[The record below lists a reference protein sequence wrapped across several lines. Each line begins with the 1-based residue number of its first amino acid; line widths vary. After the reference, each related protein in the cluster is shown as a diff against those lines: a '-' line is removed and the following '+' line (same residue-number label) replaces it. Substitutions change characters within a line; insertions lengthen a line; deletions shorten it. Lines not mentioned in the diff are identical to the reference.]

1 MKKFLITLIS
11 AIFLAWGFS
20 LANDYSVEQKDAYN
34 YAYSQKITTVSSIE
48 KASMNGEL
56 TRIAMAKM
64 IANFAINVLW
74 LQPNTSIDCSF
85 SDVPSLLD
93 GQYNY
98 GVTLACQ
105 LWLMWI
111 WNDWNK
117 TEKFDPNTVVTRAQ
131 FSTAFSRALSKA
143 KWKVVE
149 NWNPYYSTHLEYLQ
163 SEWIIKSVNEP
174 SPSTAEKRWN
184 VMIMMMRASDF
195 NKNANEEIEILSEDD
210 QSQKISAEILAK
222 LKDKWVIRWPKDAK
236 ITIVEF
242 TELLCPYCQRQSQ
255 QWTITSAIQ
264 HFSGQ
269 VNSISR
275 PFIIHGDIALQLSS
289 ALECVADLDPWVYYD
304 VLDEAFWAYPV
315 DMTGMVNIAVKNW
328 INEQSLQKCVE
339 EWKYIQSIIDLMN
352 LWIELWVNWTPWS
365 IVINNESWK
374 YELIAWAYPFETFV
388 ETIESLLN

>member
-1 MKKFLITLIS
+1 MKNFLITLIS
-11 AIFLAWGFS
+11 AIFLVWGSS
-20 LANDYSVEQKDAYN
+20 LANDYSLEQQDAYN

-48 KASMNGEL
+48 KASMDGEL

-64 IANFAINVLW
+64 ISNFAINVLW

-85 SDVPSLLD
+85 LDVSSLLD
-93 GQYNY
+93 EQYNY

-131 FSTAFSRALSKA
+131 FGTAFSRALSKA
-143 KWKVVE
+143 SWKVVE
-149 NWNPYYSTHLEYLQ
+149 NENPYYSTHLEYLQ
-163 SEWIIKSVNEP
+163 SEWVIKSTATP

-184 VMIMMMRASDF
+184 VMIMMMRASDL
-195 NKNANEEIEILSEDD
+195 NKNANEEIETILEDD
-210 QSQKISAEILAK
+210 QSQKISAENLAK
-222 LKDKWVIRWPKDAK
+222 LKDKWVIRWPQKAK

-255 QWTITSAIQ
+255 QWTITSAIRQ
-264 HFSGQ
+264 FSGQ

-289 ALECVADLDPWVYYD
+289 ALECVSDLNPRVYYD

-374 YELIAWAYPFETFV
+374 YELIAWAYPLETFV